1 MYKIK
6 ETIIVEGLYDKIKLS
21 QFVDGVIFVTNGFSV
36 FTNENMQKSIQ
47 ELGKR
52 TGIVIL
58 TDSDSAGFKI
68 RNFVKQLL
76 PEKLV
81 KHAYIPNIEGKE
93 KRKRIGGKEGLLG
106 VEGVSDDVIIEALRA
121 SGATIDGEK
130 TRVKNNRTITKAD
143 MFNLGLSGTKDS
155 AKMRVLLTQELGLP
169 YKISSNML
177 LDVINRLLTF
187 DELCEL
193 VQNIEEN
200 TDKFC

>member
-76 PEKLV
+76 PTELV

-121 SGATIDGEK
+121 SGATIDGEN

>member
-121 SGATIDGEK
+121 SGATIDGEN
-130 TRVKNNRTITKAD
+130 TRVKNNRTITKSD

-155 AKMRVLLTQELGLP
+155 VKMRVLLTKELGLP

-193 VQNIEEN
+193 VQNIDKN
-200 TDKFC
+200 SDKFC

>member
-76 PEKLV
+76 PTELV
-81 KHAYIPNIEGKE
+81 KHA
-93 KRKRIGGKEGLLG
+93 
-106 VEGVSDDVIIEALRA
+106 
-121 SGATIDGEK
+121 
-130 TRVKNNRTITKAD
+130 
-143 MFNLGLSGTKDS
+143 
-155 AKMRVLLTQELGLP
+155 
-169 YKISSNML
+169 
-177 LDVINRLLTF
+177 
-187 DELCEL
+187 
-193 VQNIEEN
+193 
-200 TDKFC
+200 

>member
-121 SGATIDGEK
+121 SGATIDGEN